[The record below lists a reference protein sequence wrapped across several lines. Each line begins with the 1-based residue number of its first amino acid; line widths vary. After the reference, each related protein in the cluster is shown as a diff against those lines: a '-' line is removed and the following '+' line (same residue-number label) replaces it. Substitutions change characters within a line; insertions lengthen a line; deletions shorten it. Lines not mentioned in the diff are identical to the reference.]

1 MPEKHPRDGLLEFI
15 SSASAELP
23 ISLYVGQVLKEREVR
38 EKEREDF
45 NCENEVKTN
54 GPPPNRKTTRL
65 PALRMPVSGIYLLL
79 ESACQWVLDALPL
92 CHGNCGVPIFEP
104 SLQRH
109 LDLTRVIWW
118 Y

>member
-1 MPEKHPRDGLLEFI
+1 MNKGLHSLHAWTLSI
-15 SSASAELP
+15 SSLDVRHPSYFTCP
-23 ISLYVGQVLKEREVR
+23 KREVR